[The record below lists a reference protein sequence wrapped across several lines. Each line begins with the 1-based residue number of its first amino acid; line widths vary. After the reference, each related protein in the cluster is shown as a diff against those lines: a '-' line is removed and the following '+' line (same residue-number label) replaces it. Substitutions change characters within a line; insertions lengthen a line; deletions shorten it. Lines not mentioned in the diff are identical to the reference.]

1 MSRPPEALSLAAKS
15 YVLKDFQSG
24 QTLIS
29 QNVHERIEPASLTKL
44 MTAYIAFSSLYRKRI
59 SLTQAV
65 PVSERAWRTQGSRMF
80 IEPSKVVTVDELIRG
95 MIVQSGNDASIAL
108 AEAIAGTE
116 GAFTQIMNKEGCPSG
131 HEEHSFRKFNR
142 FAASRPF

>member
-1 MSRPPEALSLAAKS
+1 MKHSLPLISLWLCLFIWPAAAQDSRLSRPPEALSVAAKS
-15 YVLKDFQSG
+15 YVLNDFQSG

-44 MTAYIAFSSLYRKRI
+44 MTAYVVFSALYQKRI

-80 IEPSKVVTVDELIRG
+80 IEPSKVVTVDELMRG
-95 MIVQSGNDASIAL
+95 MIVQSGNDA
-108 AEAIAGTE
+108 
-116 GAFTQIMNKEGCPSG
+116 
-131 HEEHSFRKFNR
+131 
-142 FAASRPF
+142 